1 MRYLY
6 FLIIFSFCWTCFS
19 QESISKDLLEF
30 EQLTISGKHNVT
42 ITQGQSFHI
51 TIESL
56 HPDFQ
61 TDKVQFNYTGNK
73 LAIHYDGG
81 IIRDYL
87 IEMTVVLPTV
97 NYIEARNGAQITID
111 EDFIF
116 DVSMLS
122 LRVSIGGKISATTK
136 NMPWLKALVQQ
147 SGTIQLKGTATLAD
161 LEVKTGGLIEAK
173 NLKVQ
178 KANAKVNLGG
188 DIQVNALEILH
199 ADIPSFGNIYYLGS
213 PEVIS
218 NLGRRANLIALRD
231 E

>member
-42 ITQGQSFHI
+42 INQGQVYQINLASP
-51 TIESL
+51 

-61 TDKVQFNYTGNK
+61 PDKVRFIYTEDK
-73 LAIHYDGG
+73 LTIQYDGG
-81 IIRDYL
+81 VLRDYL
-87 IEMTVVLPTV
+87 IEMTITVPTIKV
-97 NYIEARNGAQITID
+97 IEARNGAQINLD
-111 EDFIF
+111 ENFHF
-116 DVSMLS
+116 DINSLS
-122 LRVSIGGKISATTK
+122 LRVSIGGKITAK
-136 NMPWLKALVQQ
+136 VKDLLWLKALVQQ
-147 SGTIQLKGTATLAD
+147 GGTIQLSGTAILAD

-173 NLKVQ
+173 NLNVQ